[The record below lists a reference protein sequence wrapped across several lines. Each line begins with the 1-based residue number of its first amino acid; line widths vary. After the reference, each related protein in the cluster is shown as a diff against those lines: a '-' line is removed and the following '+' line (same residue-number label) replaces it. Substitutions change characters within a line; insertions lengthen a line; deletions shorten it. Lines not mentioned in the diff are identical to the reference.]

1 MAIGGKT
8 GHSAPEWC
16 LRIAIGGETGHSAPE
31 WCSLM
36 VIGGKTGHS
45 APEWSTEGL
54 VTGDGDHPFGLA
66 EGGDDLVELFVVAD
80 RDLYLHIVFATAL
93 VVPLYHR

>member
-1 MAIGGKT
+1 MVIGGENSHSAPESCSLIVVGGENSHSAPELCSPIAIGGKT
-8 GHSAPEWC
+8 GY
-16 LRIAIGGETGHSAPE
+16 
-31 WCSLM
+31 
-36 VIGGKTGHS
+36 S

-54 VTGDGDHPFGLA
+54 VTGDSDHPFGLA

-93 VVPLYHR
+93 IVPLYHR

>member
-1 MAIGGKT
+1 MVIGGKT
-8 GHSAPEWC
+8 SLSAPEWC
-16 LRIAIGGETGHSAPE
+16 SLIVVGGETGHSAPE
-31 WCSLM
+31 WCSPM
-36 VIGGKTGHS
+36 AIGGETDHS

-66 EGGDDLVELFVVAD
+66 EGGYDLVELFVVAD